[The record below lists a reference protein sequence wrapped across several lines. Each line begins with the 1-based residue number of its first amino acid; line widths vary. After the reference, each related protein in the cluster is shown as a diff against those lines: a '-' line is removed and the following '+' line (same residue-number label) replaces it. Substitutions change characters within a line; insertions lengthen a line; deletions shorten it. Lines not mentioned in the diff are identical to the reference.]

1 MASNFPPSNQRPA
14 GTKAQRSANP
24 YAAAAAY
31 AAAADPDAAA
41 EKTGGAS
48 WLDDDAPPP
57 GFGLGGA
64 GPRPASA
71 LGPQPGKPAPK
82 KRGKKKRRRGF
93 GIPNIRLLP
102 VTIFVVFLMLSVRVN
117 DIWRGLEQMN
127 VLGLNSSEAQQPPP
141 PGGRKKGQ
149 SLPALPSNPLP
160 AGAPSAASG
169 TQPAAQ
175 SAQSSAQTAAQ
186 LPSGQI
192 APAQTP
198 AEQAATKDAGMP
210 EMPPAVPAQGA
221 AGGEPPTF
229 TQNELDVLQKLSERR
244 DALDAR
250 ERDLELRENLVKAA
264 EARIDKK
271 VSEMKAMQT
280 NVEGMFKQID
290 QQDDEKL
297 KSLAKMYE
305 SMKPK
310 DAGKIFDQ
318 LDLSTLVGVVPHMK
332 EQKAGLIMANMS
344 PDKAKDLTDAIAQ
357 RRGAKAEGLQPLN

>member
-1 MASNFPPSNQRPA
+1 MSSSFPPSNQRPA
-14 GTKAQRSANP
+14 GTKAQRSASP

-31 AAAADPDAAA
+31 AAASDPDAPPEPA
-41 EKTGGAS
+41 GAG

-64 GPRPASA
+64 GPRPSSA
-71 LGPQPGKPAPK
+71 LGPQPGKPDPK
-82 KRGKKKRRRGF
+82 RRKAKKRRRSF
-93 GIPNIRLLP
+93 VIPNIRLLP

-117 DIWRGLEQMN
+117 DIWRGLTDMN
-127 VLGLNSSEAQQPPP
+127 LLNSSEAQQPPP

-149 SLPALPSNPLP
+149 AMPGLPSDPVP
-160 AGAPSAASG
+160 ATTAPAAATPADGGASSSAAAN
-169 TQPAAQ
+169 QMAANPGKDG
-175 SAQSSAQTAAQ
+175 SA
-186 LPSGQI
+186 
-192 APAQTP
+192 
-198 AEQAATKDAGMP
+198 P
-210 EMPPAVPAQGA
+210 EMPPAVPSQSG

-244 DALDAR
+244 ESLDSR

-271 VSEMKAMQT
+271 IAEMKSMQT
-280 NVEGMFKQID
+280 NVEGMLKQVD
-290 QQDDEKL
+290 DQDDAKM

-318 LDLSTLVGVVPHMK
+318 LDLKTLTGVIPRMK
-332 EQKAGLIMANMS
+332 EQKAGLIIANMS
-344 PDKAKDLTDAIAQ
+344 PDKAKDLTDAMAQ
-357 RRGAKAEGLQPLN
+357 HRAAKAEGLQPLN